1 MQQGQTRI
9 ALIPAYEPADDL
21 LNLVIQLSD
30 AHFKIVLVD
39 DGSGENYRRIFSAAK
54 RFAQVLVHETNK
66 GKGTALKTGLS
77 YIKRHYPENSVIV
90 TLDADGQHSV
100 SDASKVIEAASFDTG
115 SLVLGARRFCGD
127 VPKRSRFGNAVTRL
141 VFRTV
146 TGSSVSDTQ
155 TGLRAFGAELIPF
168 MMEVGGERY
177 EYEMNVLLK
186 CAKSKIAIR
195 EVEIATIYFD
205 NNEGSHFSTIKDSF
219 RIYRDII
226 KFASSSLISF
236 GVDYGIYSLM
246 VILTAGL
253 GAVVSIPLSN
263 VTARILSSSL
273 NYYINRRFVFKSR
286 ESVAKTALQYF
297 TLAAC
302 ILAGNTMFLSFLVN
316 GLGTNQ
322 YAAKIFTETIFFS
335 LSWVVQQFFI
345 FGKRQEKNKT

>member
-9 ALIPAYEPADDL
+9 ALIPAYEPADEL

-39 DGSGENYRRIFSAAK
+39 DGSGDNYRRIFSAAK
-54 RFAQVLVHETNK
+54 RFAEVLVHETNK

-100 SDASKVIEAASFDTG
+100 SDASKVIEAVSSDTG
-115 SLVLGARRFCGD
+115 SLVLGTRRFCGD
-127 VPKRSRFGNAVTRL
+127 VPRRSRFGNAVTRF
-141 VFRTV
+141 VFRAV
-146 TGSSVSDTQ
+146 SGSAVSDTQ
-155 TGLRAFGAELIPF
+155 TGLRAFGAELIPL
-168 MMEVGGERY
+168 MMDVRGEHY

-186 CAKSKIAIR
+186 CAKSKIPIK
-195 EVEIATIYFD
+195 EVEIETIYFD

-226 KFASSSLISF
+226 KFTSSSLISF

-246 VILTAGL
+246 VVLTAGL
-253 GAVVSIPLSN
+253 GVAVRIPLSN
-263 VTARILSSSL
+263 VTARIISSSL
-273 NYYINRRFVFKSR
+273 NYSINRRFVFKSQ

-297 TLAAC
+297 TLTAC
-302 ILAGNTMFLSFLVN
+302 ILAGNTMFLTFLVSE
-316 GLGTNQ
+316 LGTNQ
-322 YAAKIFTETIFFS
+322 YVAKILTEIVFFS
-335 LSWVVQQFFI
+335 LSWFVQKFFI
-345 FGKRQEKNKT
+345 FGKRQEKSES